1 MEAKI
6 WTGVGEK
13 TPTLDG
19 PPVRVGPPELVT
31 AAGGAVVP
39 VDNSVVVVD
48 DEGAL
53 PDEVVPEVLVVETAS
68 CARNTCELAAKISA
82 NKTTDNRLIS
92 GVARVEPRLEQETR
106 NPFVKA
112 MRITMKFPGF
122 MVFAPVVAPPLSMIG
137 VSATD

>member
-1 MEAKI
+1 
-6 WTGVGEK
+6 
-13 TPTLDG
+13 
-19 PPVRVGPPELVT
+19 
-31 AAGGAVVP
+31 VP
-39 VDNSVVVVD
+39 VDNSVVVVVD
-48 DEGAL
+48 DDGAL
-53 PDEVVPEVLVVETAS
+53 ADEVVPEVPVAETAS

-92 GVARVEPRLEQETR
+92 RVARLEPRLEQETR

-122 MVFAPVVAPPLSMIG
+122 MVFAPVVAPPLSTIG